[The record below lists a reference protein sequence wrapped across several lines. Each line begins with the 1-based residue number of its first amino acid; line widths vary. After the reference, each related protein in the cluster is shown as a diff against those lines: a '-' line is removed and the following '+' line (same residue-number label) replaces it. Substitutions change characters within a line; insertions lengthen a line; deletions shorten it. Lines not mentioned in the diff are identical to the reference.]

1 MEAPIITFT
10 TAAEW
15 EKWLAKHHTQPEG
28 VWLRIYK
35 KASGKLSVDYQQALD
50 EALCYGWID
59 GIKKSYDEES
69 FIQKF
74 TPRRPKSLW
83 SEKNTQRI
91 ERLTAAG
98 KMKPAGIREVE
109 AAKADGRWEKAYAS
123 GSDAQVPED
132 FLAAL
137 KKNKKAK
144 AFYETLNKQNQY
156 AIYHRLHTASKP
168 ETRAKRLAAIIEK
181 LEKQEKFH

>member
-1 MEAPIITFT
+1 MELPVIIFT

-15 EKWLAKHHTQPEG
+15 EKWLAKHHTQTDG

-35 KASGKLSVDYQQALD
+35 KASGKTSVDYAQALD

-74 TPRRPKSLW
+74 TPRRAKSIW
-83 SEKNTQRI
+83 SERNTQHI
-91 ERLTAAG
+91 ARLTAAG
-98 KMKPAGIREVE
+98 KMKPAGIKEVE
-109 AAKADGRWEKAYAS
+109 AAKADGRWAKAYAA
-123 GSDAQVPED
+123 GSTAQVPEY

-144 AFYETLNKQNQY
+144 DFYETLNKQNQF
-156 AIYHRLHTASKP
+156 AIYHRLHTAVKP
-168 ETRAKRLAAIIEK
+168 ETRAKRMAAIIEK
-181 LEKQEKFH
+181 LEKNEKFH

>member
-1 MEAPIITFT
+1 MEQPIVSFT

-15 EKWLAKHHTQPEG
+15 DKWLAKNHAKSDG

-35 KASGKLSVDYQQALD
+35 KDSGVETIYYPEALD

-59 GIKKSYDEES
+59 GIKKSYDTES
-69 FIQKF
+69 FLQRF
-74 TPRRPKSLW
+74 TPRRTKSIW
-83 SEKNTQRI
+83 SQMNTKHI
-91 ERLTAAG
+91 DRLTAAG
-98 KMKPAGIREVE
+98 KMKPAGIKEVE

-123 GSDAQVPED
+123 GKNAEIPED
-132 FLAAL
+132 FLNAL

-156 AIYHRLHTASKP
+156 VIYFRLHSAVKP
-168 ETRAKRLAAIIEK
+168 ETRAKRLAAILEK
-181 LEKQEKFH
+181 LEKNEKFQ